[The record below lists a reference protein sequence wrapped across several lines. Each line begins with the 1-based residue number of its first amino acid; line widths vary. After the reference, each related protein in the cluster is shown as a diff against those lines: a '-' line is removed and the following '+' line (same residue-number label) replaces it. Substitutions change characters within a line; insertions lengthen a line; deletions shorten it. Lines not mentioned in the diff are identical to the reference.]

1 MAVAGKEVS
10 GRYKYVREE
19 KAGGAT
25 FTPNGLAS
33 FVARQIVASL
43 SGSKS
48 KMLRVIDPAVGE
60 GALLLSLLD
69 ELVSHGFRNL
79 EIHGFDTNP
88 ESLSVAKRAL
98 EARFPFLAIRFRV
111 GDFLEFAGQSAG
123 GERSLFAVGP
133 AERFDVVIA
142 NPPYVR
148 TQIMGASHA
157 QRLASHFGLSGRV
170 DLYYAFILGIIE
182 VLEENGVAGVIV
194 SNRFMTTKSG
204 AAVRKVLRES
214 VCIRHVWDLGDTK
227 LFEAA
232 VLPAV
237 LVMTKGRPVGENG
250 NPDFTSIY
258 ETEASADSEA
268 GDVIA
273 ALSKSGSVAI
283 EDGRRFRV
291 IHGRLDLKNESDQV
305 WRVATDNGDSWL
317 RTIESHTWRR
327 FGDIGSIRVGIK
339 TCADKVFIK
348 RDCDWDRVPECER
361 PELIRPLTTHHV
373 GRRFKAD
380 ATKGL
385 RWVVYPHTIDEGQ
398 RDAADLSRY
407 PRTAAYLESHRP
419 TLESRSYVIEAGRRW
434 YEIWVPQDP
443 GAWSLPKLVFRDIC
457 EVPTF
462 WVDLD
467 GSVVNG
473 DCYWLALNPASDTDL
488 LWLAVAVANSSFIEA
503 FYDHRFHNKLYAG
516 RRRFMTQYVEQFPL
530 PDPSR
535 EESGKLVD
543 LAKRIYDLTPSA
555 LTGDLES
562 QLDSLV
568 WQAFGVS
575 VEEVSR

>member
-1 MAVAGKEVS
+1 
-10 GRYKYVREE
+10 
-19 KAGGAT
+19 
-25 FTPNGLAS
+25 
-33 FVARQIVASL
+33 
-43 SGSKS
+43 
-48 KMLRVIDPAVGE
+48 MLRVIDPAVGE

-69 ELVSHGFRNL
+69 ELVSHGYRNI

-88 ESLSVAKRAL
+88 ESLSVAKGAL
-98 EARFPFLAIRFRV
+98 EARFPYVAIRFRV
-111 GDFLEFAGQSAG
+111 GDFLEFAGQAAG
-123 GERSLFAVGP
+123 GGRSLFDAGP
-133 AERFDVVIA
+133 GERFDVVIA

-157 QRLASHFGLSGRV
+157 QGLASHFGLSGRV

-237 LVMTKGRPVGENG
+237 LVMTNGRPVGKNE

-258 ETEASADSEA
+258 ETDAPADSEA
-268 GDVIA
+268 SDVIA
-273 ALSKSGSVAI
+273 ALSKSGSVSI

-317 RTIESHTWRR
+317 RTIESHTWGR
-327 FGDIGSIRVGIK
+327 FGNIGSIRVGIK

-348 RDCDWDRVPECER
+348 RDCDWDGVPQCER
-361 PELIRPLTTHHV
+361 PELMRPLTTHHV

-385 RWVVYPHTIDEGQ
+385 RWVVYPHTNDEGH

-419 TLESRSYVIEAGRRW
+419 TLESRSYVIEAGRQW

-443 GAWSLPKLVFRDIC
+443 EAWSLPKLVFRDIC
-457 EVPTF
+457 EAPTF
-462 WVDLD
+462 WVDLG

-473 DCYWLALNPASDTDL
+473 DCYWLALNPGADTDL
-488 LWLAVAVANSSFIEA
+488 LWLAAAVANSSFIEA
-503 FYDHRFHNKLYAG
+503 FYDHCFHNKLYAG

-530 PDPSR
+530 PNPSG
-535 EESGKLVD
+535 EESGKLID
-543 LAKRIYDLTPSA
+543 LAKRIYDMTPSVLA
-555 LTGDLES
+555 GDLES

-575 VEEVSR
+575 VEELSR